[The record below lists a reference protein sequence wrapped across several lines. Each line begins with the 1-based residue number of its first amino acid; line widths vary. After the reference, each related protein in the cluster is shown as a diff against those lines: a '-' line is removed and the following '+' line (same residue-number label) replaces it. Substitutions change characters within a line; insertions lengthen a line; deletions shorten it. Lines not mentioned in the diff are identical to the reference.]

1 MLITIKQIVVV
12 EQLYIKLYKIF
23 SEELMKMNIG
33 YDFNI
38 SKLRSML
45 DLVNSI
51 DYIQNGNP
59 SRKEIIKIIQYY
71 G

>member
-1 MLITIKQIVVV
+1 MLLTIKQIVVV

-38 SKLRSML
+38 SKLQYML

-59 SRKEIIKIIQYY
+59 SRKEIIKIMQYY